1 MSETVALSSQL
12 SAATEPDTNAKSRGA
27 VGTSSRRSTRIDANK
42 RRAAMVDRVA
52 KSVKRELKLLGS
64 ELQAWQQP
72 KDPQQTARIQREC
85 VKHFVTT
92 QQQQRMREEAYPT
105 AAAAAARLAKR
116 LRNQSP
122 CRPSVKPSRVHAL
135 SNIALRKETVPIM
148 LHNSYQLAK
157 VEPQER
163 PPFVCVYIN
172 LASRVDRRESVE
184 AQMAREGLHAWRLEA
199 ATVEQADPRIVST
212 TWNSSLNCK
221 YDTRTLPATLTMSNG
236 ERGCSMSHAILWH
249 ACASSGDDTPM
260 LILEDDAV
268 LSPNFVAR
276 TRKLIAR
283 VEAAVP
289 AEERTVLLY
298 LGGDVMAWRK
308 EEDALQLGYGLRECE
323 YVYQTSSYIL
333 WPAAARKL
341 LTLLPVDGPA
351 DVYLS
356 RLLLER
362 KLRALMCRPRL
373 VCQAAPYEN
382 GDIDHTNIFA

>member
-122 CRPSVKPSRVHAL
+122 CRPS
-135 SNIALRKETVPIM
+135 ETVPIM

-157 VEPQER
+157 
-163 PPFVCVYIN
+163 
-172 LASRVDRRESVE
+172 
-184 AQMAREGLHAWRLEA
+184 
-199 ATVEQADPRIVST
+199 ADPRIVST